1 MAAAAVARRA
11 HDDEGDFATYT
22 DFNSHDLRTKLPPFH
37 RHVRHLSS
45 FAELEVKMWQAGAA
59 AYQNTFATV
68 TDQATNALLD
78 GAGVPRTPPAMRAHV
93 MSIACVHRHVQP
105 APPPALVEHESTRG
119 YGSKLTMCSNP

>member
-1 MAAAAVARRA
+1 M
-11 HDDEGDFATYT
+11 
-22 DFNSHDLRTKLPPFH
+22 LRTKLPPFH

-93 MSIACVHRHVQP
+93 MSIACVNPVFQP
-105 APPPALVEHESTRG
+105 APPPALVELVPGT
-119 YGSKLTMCSNP
+119 